1 MAETGLRTILHSSA
15 LESPLGR
22 LTLAASIEGG
32 RGIVPAQPLRIYG
45 SYALVYITRGLGSYH
60 DANGCAQEIEAGDL
74 IMVFPELAH
83 TYGPRPGETW
93 SELYLIF
100 DGPVFD
106 TWRSIGML
114 SSRRPVYRL
123 LPIGDWVERF
133 RWVIGP
139 DSSDTLDAKA
149 LQLCRLLTLLT
160 EIATRHEA
168 VARPTEEHHWAT
180 KACALLAEDLNSN
193 RSVDDF
199 AKKAGMSGQ
208 SFRKRFKEEMG
219 MSPARYRANRR
230 IETACDLLQYT
241 GMTNTQIA
249 ESLGFSD
256 EYHFSKRFK
265 ELRGESP
272 REFRRRHL
280 R

>member
-1 MAETGLRTILHSSA
+1 MLRRVLHTSA

-45 SYALVYITRGLGSYH
+45 SYALVYITRGRGRYR
-60 DANGCAQEIEAGDL
+60 DANGTAQAIEAGDL

-93 SELYLIF
+93 SELYLVF
-100 DGPVFD
+100 DGPVFEA
-106 TWRSIGML
+106 WRSIGML

-123 LPIGDWVERF
+123 LPIDNWVERF
-133 RWVIGP
+133 RWVIGQETI
-139 DSSDTLDAKA
+139 DTVDAKA
-149 LQLCRLLTLLT
+149 LQICRLLTLLT

-168 VARPTEEHHWAT
+168 VARPIDEHHWAT
-180 KACALLAEDLNSN
+180 KACALLGEDLNAD
-193 RSVDDF
+193 RSMEEF
-199 AKKAGMSGQ
+199 ARKVGMSGQ
-208 SFRKRFKEEMG
+208 SFRKRFKEELG
-219 MSPARYRANRR
+219 VSPARYRANRR

-241 GMTNTQIA
+241 GMTNAQIA
-249 ESLGFSD
+249 ESVGFSD

-265 ELRGESP
+265 GLRGESP